1 MARTGAGRIGAETT
15 TRELMV
21 LVAALQQEGD
31 RLTPEAV
38 QLRLGKTRDEAEHLL
53 YLVGT
58 MMPDESASLTLPIL
72 IDEETGEITDAG
84 GEGLRGRTLRLTRAE
99 TLAVKAAL
107 AQLGF
112 ADDDPLVRR
121 LDGALAPGELDED
134 VVSRMLGPTGTG
146 DAADAREAL
155 ARAMADGAAVGFDY
169 RKVGCNAVEH
179 RRVRPER
186 FEQNDGAWLLVGTDL
201 DRQAQRKFRLDRISG
216 IERLQTGQV
225 PLQHASGEKPAQ
237 ADGPRTVTLTFDDAH
252 WLELLPWHD
261 LIPVKRRALTFTTP
275 WYGGSWLPR
284 MVAACGGH
292 ATTDDAELAAATRR
306 IAASC
311 LQ

>member
-1 MARTGAGRIGAETT
+1 MPVARTGAGRIGAEAT

-38 QLRLGKTRDEAEHLL
+38 QQRLGKTREEAEHLL
-53 YLVGT
+53 YLVST

-72 IDEETGEITDAG
+72 IDDETGEITDAG

-107 AQLGF
+107 TQLGF
-112 ADDDPLVRR
+112 AEDDPLVAR
-121 LDGALAPGELDED
+121 LDDALALDELDED
-134 VVSRMLGPTGTG
+134 VVSRMLAPVGAEE
-146 DAADAREAL
+146 AAGIREAL
-155 ARAMADGAAVGFDY
+155 ARAMAEGSAVEFDY
-169 RKVGCNAVEH
+169 RKAGSTAPE
-179 RRVRPER
+179 RRHVRPER
-186 FEQNDGAWLLVGTDL
+186 FEQNDGAWLLVGADL
-201 DRQAQRKFRLDRISG
+201 DRQAQRKFRLDRMSDVG
-216 IERLQTGQV
+216 KLTKGLSLCQ
-225 PLQHASGEKPAQ
+225 PA
-237 ADGPRTVTLTFDDAH
+237 ADDGKESRSVTVTFDDPH

-261 LIPVKRRALTFTTP
+261 LTPVKRRALTFTTP

-284 MVAACGGH
+284 MIAACGGH
-292 ATTDDAELAAATRR
+292 VTTDDAALLAAVRDL
-306 IAASC
+306 ASSL